1 MYTCCQVELAL
12 HQGGGRAGDGEGG
25 VGRGA
30 GGVGGAGPGFGEEE
44 KRRLPP
50 HPGCIQLYS
59 VHALSHANVWPY
71 RPYSLCSPHI
81 SQYTSHTAVHPIHHT
96 AAIDRTSHTS
106 YIRRHPPSDSLSSRM
121 CKGDPRLALAAQ
133 PRHVAARVLGELL
146 DLMHP
151 ESRVCTRP
159 GSDRG
164 FEPGSDV
171 VVDTAVDVGVITL
184 AKLISSTAQQ
194 SRRSLAGPSRVVRRG
209 TSVRYQ
215 NSDISVFA
223 TPGCQHD

>member
-1 MYTCCQVELAL
+1 MLP
-12 HQGGGRAGDGEGG
+12 GRARSASRRRARRRRRGRRRAGSGRRRRGG
-25 VGRGA
+25 PRLRRRRKA
-30 GGVGGAGPGFGEEE
+30 ASTPSPGLYTAVQ
-44 KRRLPP
+44 RSRLVPRQCMAIPP
-50 HPGCIQLYS
+50 IQPMQPI
-59 VHALSHANVWPY
+59 H
-71 RPYSLCSPHI
+71 
-81 SQYTSHTAVHPIHHT
+81 QYTSHTAVHPIHHT